1 MSAELFPATGNNASP
16 QDTTIGGSKPLHRFM
31 KGQPKNV
38 GVIVLVLGSG
48 FFIISISLR
57 QLNILHSWAIIPPG
71 LLLGTLFITCGILF
85 IVTEHNPTKKTVT
98 ASLALSI
105 MTLLGSCWTIL
116 HLIPSVI
123 YTSSYKHYE
132 ILEDNITETEDTW
145 SSSYEAMGL
154 SLESIYLFY
163 SFVGLII
170 LIIMSALAGSAL
182 RSSKSQAIVVMSTMA
197 TETPV
202 E

>member
-1 MSAELFPATGNNASP
+1 MSAELFPASGNNASL
-16 QDTTIGGSKPLHRFM
+16 QGTTIGGSKPLHRFM

-48 FFIISISLR
+48 FFIVSISLR
-57 QLNILHSWAIIPPG
+57 QSSIFHIWSVIPPG
-71 LLLGTLFITCGILF
+71 LFLGTLFIACGILF

-105 MTLLGSCWTIL
+105 VTLLGSCWTIL
-116 HLIPSVI
+116 HIMPSVI
-123 YTSSYKHYE
+123 YTSSYRHYE
-132 ILEDNITETEDTW
+132 ILEDNVTETEDTW
-145 SSSYEAMGL
+145 STSYEAMGL

-163 SFVGLII
+163 SFVGAII
-170 LIIMSALAGSAL
+170 FIIMSALAGSAL
-182 RSSKSQAIVVMSTMA
+182 RSSKSQAIVVMSTTA